1 VARALHAR
9 IAGDFAVGI
18 ENVGKRALDESGK
31 YPVNENDEE
40 ISQSSR
46 ATTGTRNFAQCKR
59 RGSFNTVD
67 PASLRAKRSKS
78 I

>member
-1 VARALHAR
+1 
-9 IAGDFAVGI
+9 VGI

-46 ATTGTRNFAQCKR
+46 VTTGLQ
-59 RGSFNTVD
+59 G
-67 PASLRAKRSKS
+67 
-78 I
+78 